1 VFAFPQAKILLFAKS
16 PQPGVVKTRLIL
28 SLGVRGAA
36 QLHVRLLW
44 QTLLTLRQAKV
55 APLQVWQAGERQHPF
70 WSVCQNRFDFSLHPQ
85 RGKDLGERMGDAL
98 RRSLLRSP
106 FVLLLG
112 SDCPSITAADVQRAM
127 SELAQGR
134 DAVMIP
140 AEDGGYGLIGLSRY
154 HHSLFSEIE
163 WGSEFVYA
171 QTVERLRRLNWDWQA
186 LPTRWD
192 VDEAEDLARL
202 LDEGIELPEPDGIMD
217 LI

>member
-44 QTLLTLRQAKV
+44 QTLLTLRHAKV

-70 WSVCQNRFDFSLHPQ
+70 WPVCQNRFDFSLHPQ

-112 SDCPSITAADVQRAM
+112 SDCPSITAADLQRAM

-134 DAVMIP
+134 DAVIIP

-171 QTVERLRRLNWDWQA
+171 QTVERLRRLNWDWLA
-186 LPTRWD
+186 LPMRWD

>member
-1 VFAFPQAKILLFAKS
+1 VLAFPQAKILLFAKS

-28 SLGVRGAA
+28 SLGIRGAA

-44 QTLLTLRQAKV
+44 HTLQTLQQAKV

-70 WSVCQNRFDFSLHPQ
+70 WPLCQRHFDFSLYPQ
-85 RGKDLGERMGDAL
+85 RGRDLGERMGNAL

-106 FVLLLG
+106 YVLLLG
-112 SDCPSITAADVQRAM
+112 SDCPSITVVDLQGAM
-127 SELAQGR
+127 SELVAGR
-134 DAVMIP
+134 DAVIIP

-154 HHSLFSEIE
+154 HHRLFAEID
-163 WGSEFVYA
+163 WGSEVVCA
-171 QTVERLRRLNWDWQA
+171 QTVERLRRLNWDWLE
-186 LPTRWD
+186 LPMRWD

-202 LDEGIELPEPDGIMD
+202 LDEGIELPEPAGVME